1 MAYKVIKRYLDQSK
15 YSLKAPYSM
24 KPKFVVVHNTANDA
38 SADSEVRYMQSNG
51 NATSFHVAVDDKE
64 AIIGIPYNR
73 NAWACGDGA
82 NGNGNRNGVSVEICY
97 SKSGGQRYKDAEANA
112 IEFVAKLL
120 IELGL
125 DGNDVYYHQDMNG
138 KYCPHRILAEGRGE
152 AVKKQVA
159 KRYAELKAPAKT
171 PAKEPTTTTQSGTLY
186 KVFDS
191 KGKQLGAFSSKTNA
205 DALKAKHAGSKVV
218 KYVNGKKVVAT
229 AKKTDLRYVNVDKLN
244 FRTGAGNNY
253 PVKETL
259 KKNTLVTIVDEKD
272 GWLKTKSGLWAY
284 GKYLTKKK

>member
-1 MAYKVIKRYLDQSK
+1 MAYKVIKRYLNQSK

-24 KPKFVVVHNTANDA
+24 KPKFVVIHNTANDA
-38 SADSEVRYMQSNG
+38 SADNEVKYMQSNG

-152 AVKKQVA
+152 AVKKQIA

-171 PAKEPTTTTQSGTLY
+171 PAKEPSTTTQSGTLY

-191 KGKQLGAFSSKTNA
+191 KGKQIGAFSNKTNA
-205 DALKAKHAGSKVV
+205 DALKSKHTGSKVV
-218 KYVNGKKVVAT
+218 KYVDGKKVVAT
-229 AKKTDLRYVNVDKLN
+229 AKPTDLRYVNVDKLN

-259 KKNTLVTIVDEKD
+259 KKNTIVTIVDEKD

>member
-15 YSLKAPYSM
+15 YSLKAPYAM
-24 KPKFVVVHNTANDA
+24 KPKFVVIHNTANDA
-38 SADSEVRYMQSNG
+38 SAENEIKYMQTNSSVTG
-51 NATSFHVAVDDKE
+51 FHVAVDDKE
-64 AIIGIPYNR
+64 VLIGIPYNR
-73 NAWACGDGA
+73 NAFACGDGA

-97 SKSGGQRYKDAEANA
+97 SKSGGQRYKDAEKNA

-125 DGNDVYYHQDMNG
+125 DGRDVYYHYDMNG
-138 KYCPHRILAEGRGE
+138 KDCPHRIRAEGRSQQF
-152 AVKKQVA
+152 KDQIA

-171 PAKEPTTTTQSGTLY
+171 PAKEPSTTTQSGTLY

-191 KGKQLGAFSSKTNA
+191 KGKQIGAFSSKANA
-205 DALKAKHAGSKVV
+205 DSLKAKNAGSKVV
-218 KYVNGKKVVAT
+218 KYVDGKKVVAT
-229 AKKTDLRYVNVDKLN
+229 AKPTDLRYVNVDVLN
-244 FRTGAGNNY
+244 FRTGAGNNF
-253 PVKETL
+253 PVKEQL
-259 KKNTLVTIVDEKD
+259 KKNTIVTIVEEKD